1 MLGALRQWLSRLGWL
16 LAALLLAFGSAGIVT
31 GVGGPPGSAA
41 RPELTWAGDEA
52 IRPAHTAALVDLRS
66 LSSDMDDL
74 GLLGRA
80 ALAALVARDLD
91 ALSTV
96 VADGQVLVDSMD
108 DQARDLE
115 GRLFDLPGLGPG
127 AALRLSPDTRA
138 RQAALVSALD
148 ATDGLAVS
156 WARLT
161 AGSAAAIRLIH
172 ELEDHDLAAAEAAR
186 LGRSAKYEEALV
198 VLDPADAALAGAR
211 SIRDQLA
218 NSIDVTVLDQWI
230 ERNAAYDAALRD
242 LYEALSTSKGRV
254 TMAVKEAIAAEQRA
268 KERLPPDTRGLVVI
282 MAEIAQ
288 GGMNQAVIAIEGA
301 KGRLTAAIDVLEGTS
316 LASLAR

>member
-1 MLGALRQWLSRLGWL
+1 MLGALRRWLSRLGWL

-31 GVGGPPGSAA
+31 GVGGPPGTAA

-52 IRPAHTAALVDLRS
+52 IRPAHRAALDDLRS

-96 VADGQVLVDSMD
+96 VSDGQTLVDSLD
-108 DQARDLE
+108 DRARELG
-115 GRLFDLPGLGPG
+115 GRLSDLPGLGPG

-138 RQAALVSALD
+138 RQAALVAALD

-161 AGSAAAIRLIH
+161 AGSVAAVRLIGD
-172 ELEDHDLAAAEAAR
+172 LEDHDLAVAEAAR
-186 LGRSAKYEEALV
+186 LGRSAKYDEALAA
-198 VLDPADAALAGAR
+198 LDPADAALAGAR

-242 LYEALSTSKGRV
+242 LYEAFSTSQGRV
-254 TMAVKEAIAAEQRA
+254 TTAVKEASAAEQRA
-268 KERLPPDTRGLVVI
+268 RERLPPDTRGLVVI

-301 KGRLTAAIDVLEGTS
+301 KGRLATAVDALEGRGLPS
-316 LASLAR
+316 AAR